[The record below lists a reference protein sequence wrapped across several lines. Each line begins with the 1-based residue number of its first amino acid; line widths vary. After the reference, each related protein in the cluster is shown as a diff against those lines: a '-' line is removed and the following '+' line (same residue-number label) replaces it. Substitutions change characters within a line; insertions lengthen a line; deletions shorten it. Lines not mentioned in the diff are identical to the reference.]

1 MANETEYAVDPMAAF
16 YAAVTAVEEGKVK
29 EIELEF
35 HRETSDSETMVT
47 MAIRKEL
54 RPTSVFIPIPPTGE

>member
-29 EIELEF
+29 EIDLEF
-35 HRETSDSETMVT
+35 HRETSESETIVIMT
-47 MAIRKEL
+47 IRKEP
-54 RPTSVFIPIPPTGE
+54 RPTSVFMPIQSTGE